1 MKRREEFNRNLC
13 LSLLVFFVVMVLFMT
28 SCVDDIDSQSSEDP
42 FGAGIIGIESN
53 PDSLFGN
60 ANGTSEIEV
69 NTEVF
74 PDGSSVEFEIT
85 GSSTGISSSARTHG
99 LPTFLRG
106 CLIESDSTLSNGGKA
121 FATYL
126 AGINIASGALLAS
139 ENPPIE
145 TVNVAVSITPPNGD
159 RESDFVSV
167 ILNPVGIIPPED
179 IEVETRLGGDP
190 LSTFV
195 TLEFITIGIPPGTVV
210 NFSLSRP
217 DLGVL
222 NPTSAP
228 VVGSEE
234 VGSVTTQYT
243 TFNNTGGTQVII
255 ASLVLPNPFDRYP
268 SRCPDV
274 PESDRRVEE
283 QVVITQTVPE
293 PTPAPTPSP

>member
-1 MKRREEFNRNLC
+1 MKRRKESNRNLC
-13 LSLLVFFVVMVLFMT
+13 LSLLVFLTLVVLSIS

-60 ANGTSEIEV
+60 ASGTSEIEV

-99 LPTFLRG
+99 LSTFLRG
-106 CLIESDSTLSNGGKA
+106 CLIEADSTLSNGGRA

-126 AGINIASGALLAS
+126 AGINIASGASLAS
-139 ENPPIE
+139 EAPPIE
-145 TVNVAVSITPPNGD
+145 TVNVAVNIIPPNGD

-167 ILNPVGIIPPED
+167 VLNPVGIVPPED
-179 IEVETRLGGDP
+179 TEIETRPAGDP
-190 LSTFV
+190 LSTFI
-195 TLEFITIGIPPGTVV
+195 TLEFITVGIPPGTVV

-234 VGSVTTQYT
+234 SGSVTTQYT

-255 ASLVLPNPFDRYP
+255 ASLVLPNPFERYP

-274 PESDRRVEE
+274 PESYRRVEE
-283 QVVITQTVPE
+283 QVVITQTAPE
-293 PTPAPTPSP
+293 PTPSP